1 MASDLKS
8 FIIESE
14 ITSFS
19 KTMLLQLEIF
29 LTMLYTNNSS
39 QLLVTKL
46 VFVLAII
53 IILSYYQYCVQCF
66 EGIPVLHHW
75 SVLQSIMQLYKYSR
89 SIITTDS
96 FSLGQ
101 ASLGTLFVRKYN
113 IKHRSNSYLYI
124 ISIEHYFQS

>member
-53 IILSYYQYCVQCF
+53 IILSYYQLC
-66 EGIPVLHHW
+66 PML
-75 SVLQSIMQLYKYSR
+75 
-89 SIITTDS
+89 
-96 FSLGQ
+96 
-101 ASLGTLFVRKYN
+101 
-113 IKHRSNSYLYI
+113 
-124 ISIEHYFQS
+124 